1 MSNFSINKQA
11 FFSAEPTIQSTVDYL
26 KIGVTDFAVLS
37 ENRSAIEDELNQLLK
52 TLDKNDKDRKA
63 FCLFSYYC
71 CKLLQAYWEED
82 AYNNARLAKS
92 YKKKAAELATRI
104 NNKKWLAK
112 KYNDSFAR
120 ALVKTIKQDLV
131 SLLSTPLSTSDT
143 RSSLG
148 NTNLLR
154 LVITFSRISV
164 KQAILMAQNLGWIS
178 KLEQWSGRHINV
190 GGMIDIINLPTPLF
204 NVLSVGLF
212 SSRLMI
218 TIGLIIKH
226 TFFPNKKEA
235 SLPRLER
242 LLHELSKRHYHLGN
256 DIAWASVNAL
266 CNYASFFHI
275 SAPVANWLTAAFLIF
290 DATML
295 VIDHQLEKEKYHLK
309 KAQYKADIDHYLNL
323 IKLESTTQAER
334 SRYTEMVLV
343 FTAQQAELDIQWG
356 AASAY
361 YQFNIA
367 AALILMASFTAPLIF
382 SASVAAVV
390 GYTFCTIAIAMYLT
404 GDDYRRY
411 VNASL
416 VLRECKENKHQTDLT
431 KEIKEA
437 RDARRDFVIAMIKN
451 TLAPLLMVTLF
462 AVCWEAALVLTVLY
476 MASMY
481 TYNTYKKHKEKQK
494 DNSADIDEDYSLE
507 SSTASCA

>member
-1 MSNFSINKQA
+1 MSNFSIAKQN
-11 FFSAEPTIQSTVDYL
+11 FFSAEPTIESTLQYL
-26 KIGVTDFAVLS
+26 KQDESNFGFLS
-37 ENRSAIEDELNQLLK
+37 KNRSSIEDELNQLFK
-52 TLDKNDKDRKA
+52 TLEKNDKERQA
-63 FCLFSYYC
+63 FWLFSYYC

-92 YKKKAAELATRI
+92 YKKKAAELAALI
-104 NNKKWLAK
+104 NKKKWSEK
-112 KYNDSFAR
+112 QYNDSFGR
-120 ALVKTIKQDLV
+120 ALAKTIKQDLV
-131 SLLSTPLSTSDT
+131 ALLSTPLSTSDT
-143 RSSLG
+143 RSALG
-148 NTNLLR
+148 NTNLFR

-164 KQAILMAQNLGWIS
+164 KQTILMAQNLGWIT
-178 KLEQWSGRHINV
+178 KLEQWSGHHINV
-190 GGMIDIINLPTPLF
+190 GGMIDVINLPGPLF

-218 TIGLIIKH
+218 SLGLTIKH
-226 TFFPNKKEA
+226 TFFPNKVEA
-235 SLPRLER
+235 SLPPLER
-242 LLHELSKRHYHLGN
+242 FLNELSKRHYHLGN

-290 DATML
+290 DVTML
-295 VIDHQLEKEKYHLK
+295 VIDHQLEKEKYLLK
-309 KAQYKADIDHYLNL
+309 KAQYKADIDHYLRL
-323 IKLESTTQAER
+323 IESDTTAQEER
-334 SRYTEMVLV
+334 IRYAKMVSV
-343 FTAQQAELDIQWG
+343 FTDQQAELDIKWG
-356 AASAY
+356 ATSAY

-382 SASVAAVV
+382 SASIAAVV

-416 VLRECKENKHQTDLT
+416 VLREFKENKHQTDLT
-431 KEIKEA
+431 KEIKEV

-494 DNSADIDEDYSLE
+494 DHADDIDEDYSLE
-507 SSTASCA
+507 FSAPSPA